1 MTNYRQLLADITTFV
16 FDVDGVLASSFVST
30 MPDGEQ
36 IRTMNA
42 KDGYAIQLALK
53 NGYNVCIISGAKAD
67 SIRKRF
73 ERIGVRDIFMETGD
87 KCRVLDKYMK
97 DRNLEQKNVLYMGD
111 DIPDYKAMQMAGLPA
126 CPSDAANE
134 IKSISVYISE
144 ASGGGGCARD
154 IIEQVMKLHGK
165 WMNDNAFCW

>member
-1 MTNYRQLLADITTFV
+1 MMDYKQLLADINTFV
-16 FDVDGVLASSFVST
+16 FDVDGVLASSYVST
-30 MPDGEQ
+30 LPDGEQ

-73 ERIGVRDIFMETGD
+73 ERIGVKDIFMEVGD
-87 KCRVLDKYMK
+87 KCKILEKYMK
-97 DRNLEQKNVLYMGD
+97 NKNLERKNVLYMGD
-111 DIPDYKAMQMAGLPA
+111 DIPDYRAMQLAGLTA

-134 IKSISVYISE
+134 IKSVSVYISE
-144 ASGGGGCARD
+144 ANGGGGCARD
-154 IIEQVMKLHGK
+154 IIEQVMKIHGK